1 MPASAATSASA
12 PALTASVV
20 RAASSTASA
29 PAPAV
34 HRTFEGKSVSS
45 DVPPHRHHLCRWR
58 RRCAMQ
64 FQVDAGDSR
73 PTFFELIAA
82 DRLVP
87 SLRAALV
94 YSLGVLAARRPG
106 LTRILDHEAEAFAA
120 LMLLVETHS
129 FATSDGSLAEG
140 LYGLQRSRRLGGVG
154 GADAGG
160 LAAALAKGGLPSQLG
175 AGNNSPGNNDGGGAR
190 IPRRIGRKQRLLSVA
205 MLVGLPYAREKLDAL
220 YVRLSGANGMG
231 TQSALGS
238 TIAEAILG
246 EHAPPALPRRS
257 SRDDTT
263 RADDGMGGEDTSGRG
278 NAGGRED
285 AGPSGNGGAQ
295 LASSSSSSQL
305 ASSRPSR
312 DLRTSAAN
320 AFVAAYPWIH
330 AGWEGVVFWCWLRYI
345 LAAGETHDP
354 ALWLLRLCTTRVSPA
369 EASLRRAATESNRAN
384 RLDRM
389 SSPQSSWVNRHV
401 GTRLTRAGYFALDY
415 AQGGLMAAVVGFKLL
430 VSFVFIISV
439 RAIRMN

>member
-1 MPASAATSASA
+1 
-12 PALTASVV
+12 
-20 RAASSTASA
+20 
-29 PAPAV
+29 
-34 HRTFEGKSVSS
+34 
-45 DVPPHRHHLCRWR
+45 
-58 RRCAMQ
+58 MQ

-140 LYGLQRSRRLGGVG
+140 LYGLQRSRRVGGVG
-154 GADAGG
+154 GGDAGG

-295 LASSSSSSQL
+295 LASSSSSSSQL
-305 ASSRPSR
+305 ASSRTSR
-312 DLRTSAAN
+312 DLRTTAAN

-345 LAAGETHDP
+345 LTSGETHDP

-369 EASLRRAATESNRAN
+369 EASLRRAATESNRAS

-389 SSPQSSWVNRHV
+389 SSPRSSWVNRHV

-430 VSFVFIISV
+430 VSFFLVFIISV
-439 RAIRMN
+439 RAIRLN

>member
-1 MPASAATSASA
+1 
-12 PALTASVV
+12 
-20 RAASSTASA
+20 
-29 PAPAV
+29 
-34 HRTFEGKSVSS
+34 
-45 DVPPHRHHLCRWR
+45 
-58 RRCAMQ
+58 MQ

-140 LYGLQRSRRLGGVG
+140 LYGLQRSRRVGGVG
-154 GADAGG
+154 GGDAGG

-263 RADDGMGGEDTSGRG
+263 RADDGMGGEDAPGRG

-295 LASSSSSSQL
+295 LASSS
-305 ASSRPSR
+305 
-312 DLRTSAAN
+312 
-320 AFVAAYPWIH
+320 
-330 AGWEGVVFWCWLRYI
+330 VVFT
-345 LAAGETHDP
+345 AG
-354 ALWLLRLCTTRVSPA
+354 V
-369 EASLRRAATESNRAN
+369 
-384 RLDRM
+384 
-389 SSPQSSWVNRHV
+389 
-401 GTRLTRAGYFALDY
+401 
-415 AQGGLMAAVVGFKLL
+415 FKNF
-430 VSFVFIISV
+430 S
-439 RAIRMN
+439 

>member
-1 MPASAATSASA
+1 
-12 PALTASVV
+12 
-20 RAASSTASA
+20 
-29 PAPAV
+29 
-34 HRTFEGKSVSS
+34 
-45 DVPPHRHHLCRWR
+45 
-58 RRCAMQ
+58 MQ

-140 LYGLQRSRRLGGVG
+140 LYGLQRSRRVGGVG
-154 GADAGG
+154 GGDAGG

-263 RADDGMGGEDTSGRG
+263 RADDGMGGEDAPGRG

-295 LASSSSSSQL
+295 LASSSSRLHSWRLQELLVIFERARRTRSWRRTRGSTPAGRASCSGAGSGTSS
-305 ASSRPSR
+305 
-312 DLRTSAAN
+312 T
-320 AFVAAYPWIH
+320 
-330 AGWEGVVFWCWLRYI
+330 
-345 LAAGETHDP
+345 AGETHDP

-369 EASLRRAATESNRAN
+369 EASLRRAATESNRSS

-389 SSPQSSWVNRHV
+389 SSPRSSWVNRHV

-430 VSFVFIISV
+430 VSLFLFTCGQLE
-439 RAIRMN
+439 